1 MCVFIFLLIFFYLQL
16 RAMCLWAWNQAQL
29 QMLKSQLAQP
39 MTRALLGH
47 NMQGEF
53 RKQSKLDKE
62 LPRERK

>member
-1 MCVFIFLLIFFYLQL
+1 
-16 RAMCLWAWNQAQL
+16 MCLWAWNQAQL